1 VQGEET
7 RMTFCGTLDYM
18 APEMIMGGGHSYAL
32 DVWALGVLLY
42 EMAHGYAP
50 FRSAKEADKCQ

>member
-1 VQGEET
+1 
-7 RMTFCGTLDYM
+7 MTFCGTLDYM

-42 EMAHGYAP
+42 EMVHGYAP
-50 FRSAKEADKCQ
+50 FRSQKEADKC